1 MSLESRTSGL
11 LSQFFDA
18 AQAHFSE
25 FQLVAIQGVKSVAS
39 VAFPEA
45 DKRLSPDVGHP
56 AVEVQ
61 KTGISTYARPSAE
74 PVAIF
79 ILRCQLRAHSDEN
92 WPCKWDSKLSLGM

>member
-1 MSLESRTSGL
+1 MSFSWL
-11 LSQFFDA
+11 QFR
-18 AQAHFSE
+18 E
-25 FQLVAIQGVKSVAS
+25 LKS

-56 AVEVQ
+56 AVEIQ

-79 ILRCQLRAHSDEN
+79 ILRCQLRADSDEN
-92 WPCKWDSKLSLGM
+92 RSCKWSSKLRLGM

>member
-25 FQLVAIQGVKSVAS
+25 FQLVAIQGVKSVA
-39 VAFPEA
+39 FPEA
-45 DKRLSPDVGHP
+45 DKRLSPDVGLP
-56 AVEVQ
+56 AVEIQ

-79 ILRCQLRAHSDEN
+79 ILRCQLRADSDEN
-92 WPCKWDSKLSLGM
+92 SPCKWDSKLSLGM